1 MFHHCKCVQQW
12 TTKSYHVYDLFY
24 SQILTIAICDM
35 QYEDVDSQ
43 MMTWNAFVKVMKKHS
58 VQNVNFKIFMIDCAQ
73 TNFNAIIML
82 FGSGDPKVLMENNEC
97 TCFYHWV
104 NNLLITTWKNDFTM
118 YFIIHVD
125 LLWFQKCHN
134 INFSR
139 STIPNNLCL
148 MTIT

>member
-1 MFHHCKCVQQW
+1 
-12 TTKSYHVYDLFY
+12 
-24 SQILTIAICDM
+24 
-35 QYEDVDSQ
+35 
-43 MMTWNAFVKVMKKHS
+43 
-58 VQNVNFKIFMIDCAQ
+58 
-73 TNFNAIIML
+73 
-82 FGSGDPKVLMENNEC
+82 LMENNEC